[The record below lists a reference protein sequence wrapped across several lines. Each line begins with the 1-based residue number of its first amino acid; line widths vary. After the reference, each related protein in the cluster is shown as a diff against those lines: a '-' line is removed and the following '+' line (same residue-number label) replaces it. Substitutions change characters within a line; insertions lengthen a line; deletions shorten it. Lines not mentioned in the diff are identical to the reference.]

1 MTAPSV
7 LPAPAARP
15 PAFAGAGICRE
26 AGFTLPEDAARP
38 MFDDDSW
45 DFTEVAGLPVQMRL
59 SARRLDF
66 TVIADTGWRT
76 LAKELIF
83 ALLCPRHPAVAPLPR
98 AYRMPLHLSTA
109 KGRLDELATWFGWLA
124 GKGIASLAEV
134 DDDCCREYLAHRRYV
149 LDGNG
154 TVVGERSPAIR
165 RRAAQVA
172 VELVS
177 YRELFSA
184 DRVSP
189 GLRPWSGASAT
200 AVAEM
205 PSGRA
210 GNKTPPVHDSL
221 LRPLLA
227 AALHLV
233 SAIGP
238 HVPGLIRE
246 VAEADRRWSSS
257 TPGLSHAGRVPE
269 KEFSA
274 LLDDYERNSRALPL
288 LPAHHLRDRLESG
301 WSPDDPLA
309 PVSLSLLARQAG
321 FTQFPLR
328 WLPALRDRIEAAL
341 STVGTDKPF
350 ARGAAPA
357 ARADA
362 GTAIPWT
369 LPLDRLEATGLAGI
383 VRTAAIITLAAVSGM
398 RSSELMELR
407 VGCCRPPESHGP
419 GLVRYRLAGTIIKG
433 QPLGGLADEWV
444 VIEPAYH
451 AARLL
456 EQLHGNPED
465 GVPLLG
471 RFAFDVRYAWFRNWV
486 NSPAGERHGLAP
498 IPDSPVTLRAL
509 RRTLSLELA
518 YRPGGLLAAKLHLK
532 HIAVATTEGYASRPG
547 GAQAELL
554 AEVNKHEAERN
565 LELVWAEFRNYQQ
578 GIMPAGPGARELTE
592 FFAHVDGKLAADD
605 PGAPK
610 VQASD
615 RDVLNLM
622 TKRAGTLHLGTSNF
636 CWLSKTF
643 DNQHYGDKAVMPMK
657 HADAGYTRAFML
669 ARSA

>member
-1 MTAPSV
+1 MTASSV
-7 LPAPAARP
+7 FPDADARQ
-15 PAFAGAGICRE
+15 PAFVGADVCRE
-26 AGFTLPEDAARP
+26 AGFTLAGDTAGP

-45 DFTEVAGLPVQMRL
+45 DFTGVAGLPVQMRL

-66 TVIADTGWRT
+66 TVIADAGWRT

-83 ALLCPRHPAVAPLPR
+83 ALLCPRHPVVALLPR
-98 AYRMPLHLSTA
+98 AYRMPLHLNTA
-109 KGRLDELATWFGWLA
+109 KGRLDEFATWFGWLA

-134 DDDCCREYLAHRRYV
+134 DDDCCRGYLAHRRYV

-154 TVVGERSPAIR
+154 AIVGERSPALR

-172 VELVS
+172 VDLVN

-189 GLRPWSGASAT
+189 GLRPWAGASAT

-233 SAIGP
+233 GTVGP
-238 HVPGLIRE
+238 HVSGLLQE

-257 TPGLSHAGRVPE
+257 TPGLSHARRVPE

-274 LLDDYERNSRALPL
+274 LLDDYERNGRPLPL
-288 LPAHHLRDRLESG
+288 LPTHHLQDRLESG

-309 PVSLSLLARQAG
+309 PVALSLLARQAG
-321 FTQFPLR
+321 FSQFPLR
-328 WLPALRDRIEAAL
+328 WIPALRDRIEAAL
-341 STVGTDKPF
+341 SAVGADKTF
-350 ARGAAPA
+350 ARSAVPV

-362 GTAIPWT
+362 GTVIPWT

-444 VIEPAYH
+444 VIEPAYQ

-456 EQLHGNPED
+456 EQLHANPED

-498 IPDSPVTLRAL
+498 IPDGPVSLRAL
-509 RRTLSLELA
+509 RRILSALCSCRDNHHRRA
-518 YRPGGLLAAKLHLK
+518 SGPAAC
-532 HIAVATTEGYASRPG
+532 AVRLPPPRCRLSRNHMKRVSLPT
-547 GAQAELL
+547 AQ
-554 AEVNKHEAERN
+554 
-565 LELVWAEFRNYQQ
+565 
-578 GIMPAGPGARELTE
+578 
-592 FFAHVDGKLAADD
+592 
-605 PGAPK
+605 
-610 VQASD
+610 
-615 RDVLNLM
+615 
-622 TKRAGTLHLGTSNF
+622 
-636 CWLSKTF
+636 
-643 DNQHYGDKAVMPMK
+643 
-657 HADAGYTRAFML
+657 
-669 ARSA
+669 